1 MRHGDLPVPF
11 VPADKRLAHSPR
23 AFFASIRGIIVRP
36 KKTIL
41 CVDDNEQ
48 SLSIRKF
55 MLETR
60 GYAVITSTNGQDAFL
75 AFSRKGADLVLT
87 DLMMPGVDGA
97 ELVQKIKALSP
108 ETPAIIFSGKI
119 KMCDRELHSDL
130 FLPKGS
136 HAPSE
141 LLE

>member
-1 MRHGDLPVPF
+1 MPVPF
-11 VPADKRLAHSPR
+11 VPADERLAHSPR

-60 GYAVITSTNGQDAFL
+60 GYAVITCTNGQDAFL

-87 DLMMPGVDGA
+87 DLMMPGGVDGA
-97 ELVQKIKALSP
+97 ELVQKIKAVLP
-108 ETPAIIFSGKI
+108 ETPAIIVSGKI
-119 KMCDRELHSDL
+119 KMYDREMHADL

-136 HAPSE
+136 H
-141 LLE
+141 